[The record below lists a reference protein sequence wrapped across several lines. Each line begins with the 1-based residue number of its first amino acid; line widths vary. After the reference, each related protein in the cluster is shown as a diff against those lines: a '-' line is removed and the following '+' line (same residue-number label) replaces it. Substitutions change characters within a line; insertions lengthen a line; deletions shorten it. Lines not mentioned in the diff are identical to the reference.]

1 MKIDS
6 TCRVRPDA
14 DDHERNAMSLLL
26 NGATVIDGVSDR
38 GIDGRSILIE
48 NGRIVAM
55 GRPDEIPV
63 PADTETVDYSGKY
76 IIPGL
81 MNANVHLF
89 VNVLFETLVRY
100 EGGYE
105 DLIVEASQVAL
116 RAGMTTVFDTWGPR
130 RPLMA
135 VRDRIDRGEVTGS
148 RIRCAG
154 NIIGFDGPF
163 SGDFD
168 SRIPGIGSSHFVDR
182 VNATWVE
189 NTGRHL
195 MWLTPEA
202 VGEEVRKYIEHGIDF
217 VKYASNEHGGTS
229 AGAFIQ
235 FSERTQRVIV
245 EEAHRAGLTAQSHSS
260 SVEGLRM
267 SLEAGCDLVQHCNMT
282 GPVEIPRET
291 LELFTRRGCGAVVF
305 PLTDNGMSILKETV
319 SDHEWTMWKASDAN
333 ARNLIESGAMILLAN
348 DGGIFAP
355 EVMQE
360 PLIKGTWNGL
370 PEEEALGR
378 LATGHFVWLRAMEEK
393 GMLPMDLLR
402 AATSNVAK
410 AYKVDDDL
418 GTLEVGKIA
427 DMVVLD
433 DDPLQGAKNYRS
445 IHAVIK
451 NGALVDRDAL
461 PERPLLTAELRAP
474 LEEEARYKKS
484 LHHGERLPGCPS
496 C

>member
-1 MKIDS
+1 
-6 TCRVRPDA
+6 
-14 DDHERNAMSLLL
+14 MSLLL
-26 NGATVIDGVSDR
+26 TGATVIDGVSDT
-38 GIDGRSILIE
+38 GITGRSILIE
-48 NGRIVAM
+48 NGRIVAI
-55 GRPDEIPV
+55 GRPDELSV
-63 PADTETVDYSGKY
+63 PSDTETVDFSGKF

-81 MNANVHLF
+81 MNANVHLL
-89 VNVLFETLVRY
+89 VNALFETLVRY
-100 EGGYE
+100 EGRYE
-105 DLIVEASQVAL
+105 DLIAEAAQVAL
-116 RAGMTTVFDTWGPR
+116 KVGMTTVFDTWGPR
-130 RPLMA
+130 RALMS
-135 VRDRIDRGEVTGS
+135 VRDRIDQGELVGS

-168 SRIPGIGSSHFVDR
+168 SRIPGIGTSHFVDR
-182 VNATWVE
+182 INATWVE

-202 VGEEVRKYIEHGIDF
+202 VGEEVRKYIELGIDF
-217 VKYASNEHGGTS
+217 VKYASNEHGGIS

-235 FSERTQRVIV
+235 FSERTQRAIV
-245 EEAHRAGLTAQSHSS
+245 EEAHRAGLTVQSHTS

-267 SLEAGCDLVQHCNMT
+267 SIEAGCDLVQHCNMT

-291 LELFTRRGCGAVVF
+291 LELLAQGDCGAVVF
-305 PLTDNGMSILKETV
+305 PLTDHGLSHLKESI

-333 ARNLIESGAMILLAN
+333 ARNLIDAGAMILLAN

-393 GMLPMDLLR
+393 GMSPIDLLR
-402 AATSNVAK
+402 AATRNIAK
-410 AYKVDDDL
+410 AYRVDDDL

-433 DDPLQGAKNYRS
+433 EDPLQGAKNYQS
-445 IHAVIK
+445 IHTVIK
-451 NGALVDRDAL
+451 DGELVNRDAL
-461 PERPLLTAELRAP
+461 PERPILTADLPAP
-474 LEEEARYKKS
+474 VEEQARYKRS
-484 LHHGERLPGCPS
+484 LHHGERLPGCPTCVS
-496 C
+496 GTH

>member
-1 MKIDS
+1 
-6 TCRVRPDA
+6 
-14 DDHERNAMSLLL
+14 MSLLL
-26 NGATVIDGVSDR
+26 TGATVIDGVSET
-38 GIDGRSILIE
+38 GIDGRSILVE
-48 NGRIVAM
+48 NGRIVAI
-55 GRPDEIPV
+55 GRPDDLTI
-63 PADTETVDYSGKY
+63 PADTETIDFSGKF

-89 VNVLFETLVRY
+89 INALFETLVRY
-100 EGGYE
+100 EGRYD
-105 DLIVEASQVAL
+105 DLIAEAAQVAL

-130 RPLMA
+130 RALMA
-135 VRDRIDRGEVTGS
+135 VRDKIEQGEIVGS

-168 SRIPGIGSSHFVDR
+168 SRIPGIGTTHFVDR

-202 VGEEVRKYIEHGIDF
+202 VGDEVRQYIGHGIDF

-235 FSERTQRVIV
+235 FSERTQRAIV
-245 EEAHRAGLTAQSHSS
+245 EEAHRAGLTVQSHTS

-267 SLEAGCDLVQHCNMT
+267 SIEAGCDLVQHCNMT
-282 GPVEIPRET
+282 GPTEIPRET
-291 LELFTRRGCGAVVF
+291 LDLLAQGECGAVVF
-305 PLTDNGMSILKETV
+305 PLTDHGLAHLKESI

-378 LATGHFVWLRAMEEK
+378 LASGHFVWLRAMEEK
-393 GMLPMDLLR
+393 GMSPIDLLR
-402 AATSNVAK
+402 AATRNIAK
-410 AYKVDDDL
+410 AYKVDADL

-427 DMVVLD
+427 DMIVLD
-433 DDPLQGAKNYRS
+433 EDPLRGAKNYES

-451 NGALVDRDAL
+451 GGALVDRDAL
-461 PERPLLTAELRAP
+461 PERPILTAELPAP
-474 LEEEARYKKS
+474 VEEEARFKRS
-484 LHHGERLPGCPS
+484 LHHGERLPGCPT
-496 C
+496 CLNGTH

>member
-1 MKIDS
+1 M
-6 TCRVRPDA
+6 P
-14 DDHERNAMSLLL
+14 LLL
-26 NGATVIDGVSDR
+26 AGATVIDGVSEK
-38 GIDGRSILIE
+38 GTDGRSILVDG
-48 NGRIVAM
+48 GRIAAI

-63 PADTETVDYSGKY
+63 PEGTETIDLSGKFV
-76 IIPGL
+76 IPGL

-105 DLIVEASQVAL
+105 DLIAEAAQVAL
-116 RAGMTTVFDTWGPR
+116 RGGMTTVFDTWGPR
-130 RPLMA
+130 RALMA
-135 VRDRIDRGEVTGS
+135 VRDRIDRGELVGS

-163 SGDFD
+163 SADFD
-168 SRIPGIGSSHFVDR
+168 GRIPGIGSSHFVDR
-182 VNATWVE
+182 VNAAWVE

-202 VGEEVRKYIEHGIDF
+202 VGEEVRAYIGHGIDF

-229 AGAFIQ
+229 AGAFLQ
-235 FSERTQRVIV
+235 FSERTQRAIV
-245 EEAHRAGLTAQSHSS
+245 DEAHRAGLTAQSHTA

-267 SLEAGCDLVQHCNMT
+267 SVEAGCDLVQHCNMT
-282 GPVEIPRET
+282 GPTEIPRET
-291 LELFTRRGCGAVVF
+291 LELIARRDCGAVVF
-305 PLTDNGMSILKETV
+305 PLTDNGLAVLKETI
-319 SDHEWTMWKASDAN
+319 SDHEWTMWKSSDAN
-333 ARNLIESGAMILLAN
+333 ARNLIDSGATILLAN

-360 PLIKGTWNGL
+360 PMIKGTWNGL

-378 LATGHFVWLRAMEEK
+378 LATGHFVWLKAMEEK
-393 GMLPMDLLR
+393 GMSPMGLLH
-402 AATSNVAK
+402 AATRNIAR

-418 GTLEVGKIA
+418 GTLETGKIA

-433 DDPLQGAKNYRS
+433 EDPLRGAESYRS

-451 NGALVDRDAL
+451 DGTLVDRDAL
-461 PERPLLTAELRAP
+461 PERRLLTAELP
-474 LEEEARYKKS
+474 GPIEEESRHKKF
-484 LHHGERLPGCPS
+484 LHHGARLPGCPA
-496 C
+496 CTGGTH

>member
-1 MKIDS
+1 
-6 TCRVRPDA
+6 
-14 DDHERNAMSLLL
+14 MSLLL
-26 NGATVIDGVSDR
+26 NGATVIDGVSDK
-38 GIDGRSILIE
+38 GLDGRSILME
-48 NGRIVAM
+48 NGRILAI

-63 PADTETVDYSGKY
+63 PADTETVDYSGKF

-130 RPLMA
+130 RALMA
-135 VRDRIDRGEVTGS
+135 VRDKIDRGEIAGS

-195 MWLTPEA
+195 MWWTPEA
-202 VGEEVRKYIEHGIDF
+202 VGKEVRKYIEHGIDF

-291 LELFTRRGCGAVVF
+291 LELFTQKDCGAVVF
-305 PLTDNGMSILKETV
+305 PLTGNGMAVLRETI
-319 SDHEWTMWKASDAN
+319 SDHEWTMWKASDTN
-333 ARNLIESGAMILLAN
+333 SRHLIESGATILLAN

-393 GMLPMDLLR
+393 GMSPIDLLR
-402 AATSNVAK
+402 AATRNIAR
-410 AYKVDDDL
+410 AYRVDDDL

-433 DDPLQGAKNYRS
+433 EDPLQDAKNYRS

-451 NGALVDRDAL
+451 DGALVDRDAL

-484 LHHGERLPGCPS
+484 LHHGERLPGCPA

>member
-1 MKIDS
+1 
-6 TCRVRPDA
+6 
-14 DDHERNAMSLLL
+14 MSLLL
-26 NGATVIDGVSDR
+26 NGATVIDGVGDK
-38 GIDGRSILIE
+38 GIDGSSILME
-48 NGRIVAM
+48 NGRITAI

-63 PADTETVDYSGKY
+63 PADAETVDCSGKFL
-76 IIPGL
+76 IPGL

-89 VNVLFETLVRY
+89 LNVLYETLVRY
-100 EGGYE
+100 DGRYE
-105 DLIVEASQVAL
+105 DVIVEAAQVAL
-116 RAGMTTVFDTWGPR
+116 KAGLTTVFDTWGPR
-130 RPLMA
+130 RALMA

-202 VGEEVRKYIEHGIDF
+202 VGAEVRTYIGHGIDF

-229 AGAFIQ
+229 AGAFLQ

-291 LELFTRRGCGAVVF
+291 LELFQERECGAVVF
-305 PLTDNGMSILKETV
+305 PLTENGMTILRETV

-333 ARNLIESGAMILLAN
+333 SRHLIESGAKILLAN
-348 DGGIFAP
+348 DGGIFAQ

-378 LATGHFVWLRAMEEK
+378 LATGHFTWLRAMEEK
-393 GMLPMDLLR
+393 GMPPMELLR
-402 AATSNVAK
+402 AATRNIAE

-433 DDPLQGAKNYRS
+433 EDPLQGAKSYRS

-451 NGALVDRDAL
+451 DGSLVDRDAL

-474 LEEEARYKKS
+474 LEEEARYKRS
-484 LHHGERLPGCPS
+484 LHHGERLPGCPT